1 MAENEYARVVVDLP
15 KIQVDRSFT
24 YKIPEELKGKV
35 FQGSSVL
42 VPFGNRE
49 IAGFVVEMSTEPH
62 SDSEESETF
71 QIKEILKLLYP
82 EPLLTGELLEL
93 ARWMCDYYGCLL
105 IDAIN
110 SIIPSPVRGS
120 RKGKGKMEEPSKACF
135 QRPEKLT
142 SEQSSAL
149 KTIIEAISRKKAS
162 AILIHGVTAS
172 GKTEVYLRAIQSA
185 LETGKSSIVLIPEIS
200 LTPQSIERFRGRF
213 KEKIAVLHSA
223 LPASERKAQWWRIK
237 SGEAKVV
244 LGTRSAVFAPLSNI
258 GLIIIDE
265 EHEPS
270 YKQENSPRYNARQ
283 IALLRAKNHNSVI
296 VLGSATPSLESFY
309 WAKSGKYKLAALS
322 ERVECRS
329 LPEVEIVDMRK
340 SEKPGIFSD
349 TLIKEME
356 SVLYRKEQ
364 IILFLNRRGFSSYL
378 LCQECGHVIKC
389 PHCDISMTY
398 HLPEKSILCHY
409 CYHKIPAPEFC
420 PSCGSHK
427 IKYQSMGTQRVEEEL
442 KRLFPG
448 ESSVRMD
455 KDTTLERGSH
465 SKILGA
471 FSRGD
476 AKILLGTQMIAKGLD
491 FPAVTLVGVITAD
504 VALNLPDFRATERA
518 FQLLMQVAG
527 RSGRGKAP
535 GKVIIQTYNPEHPSI
550 KAAALHDYH
559 GFYESEISAREELD
573 FPPFSHLINL
583 IFWSEKEENAS
594 VLAEEF
600 ALKFKEKKIEGFQL
614 LGPAPCPIPK
624 LRKKFRWHI
633 IIKTRK
639 VQEIV
644 RVLRSIISEFKV
656 PEKSGITVDVDP
668 YTLL

>member
-1 MAENEYARVVVDLP
+1 MAENEYAGVVVDLP
-15 KIQVDRSFT
+15 KIQVDRTFT
-24 YKIPEELKGKV
+24 YKIPEELKGRV
-35 FQGSSVL
+35 MQGSSVL
-42 VPFGNRE
+42 VPFGSRK
-49 IAGFVVEMSTEPH
+49 IAGFVVELSSNPP
-62 SDSEESETF
+62 DSSGESEPF
-71 QIKEILKLLYP
+71 KIKEISKLLYP
-82 EPLLTGELLEL
+82 EPLLNKEFLEL
-93 ARWMCDYYGCLL
+93 ARWMCDYYGCFL
-105 IDAIN
+105 IDAVN

-120 RKGKGKMEEPSKACF
+120 RKGKGKMEKDSKAYY

-142 SEQSSAL
+142 SGQSSAL
-149 KTIIEAISRKKAS
+149 KAITEGLLRKKAS

-185 LETGKSSIVLIPEIS
+185 LEAGRASIVLVPEIA
-200 LTPQSIERFRGRF
+200 LTPQAIERFQGRF
-213 KEKIAVLHSA
+213 KNEIAVLHSA
-223 LPASERKAQWWRIK
+223 LAPAERKAQWWRIK

-244 LGTRSAVFAPLSNI
+244 LGTRSAVFAPMSNI

-270 YKQENSPRYNARQ
+270 YKQENTPRYNARQ
-283 IALLRAKNHNSVI
+283 IAILRAKNHNSLVL
-296 VLGSATPSLESFY
+296 LGSATPSLESFY
-309 WAKSGKYKLAALS
+309 WAKSGKYKLCTIS
-322 ERVECRS
+322 ERVERWS
-329 LPEVEIVDMRK
+329 LPQVEIVDMRK
-340 SEKPGIFSD
+340 SEKQGIFSNA
-349 TLIKEME
+349 LIKEME

-398 HLPEKSILCHY
+398 HMPEKSILCHY
-409 CYHKIPAPEFC
+409 CYHKLPAPESC
-420 PSCGSHK
+420 PSCGSYK
-427 IKYQSMGTQRVEEEL
+427 IKYQSMGTQKVEEEL
-442 KRLFPG
+442 KKLFPG
-448 ESSVRMD
+448 ESCLRMD

-476 AKILLGTQMIAKGLD
+476 ARILLGTQMIAKGLD

-504 VALNLPDFRATERA
+504 VALNMPDFRATERA

-527 RSGRGKAP
+527 RSGRGNAP
-535 GKVIIQTYNPEHPSI
+535 GKVIIQTFNPEHPGI

-559 GFYESEISAREELD
+559 NFYESEISAREELN
-573 FPPFSHLINL
+573 FPPFSHLVNL
-583 IFWSEKEENAS
+583 IFWSEREESAPAM
-594 VLAEEF
+594 AEEF
-600 ALKFKEKKIEGFQL
+600 ALKLKDKKAEGFQL
-614 LGPAPCPIPK
+614 LGPAPCPIPR

-644 RVLRSIISEFKV
+644 RILRSNISELKL
-656 PEKSGITVDVDP
+656 PEKSGITIDVDP